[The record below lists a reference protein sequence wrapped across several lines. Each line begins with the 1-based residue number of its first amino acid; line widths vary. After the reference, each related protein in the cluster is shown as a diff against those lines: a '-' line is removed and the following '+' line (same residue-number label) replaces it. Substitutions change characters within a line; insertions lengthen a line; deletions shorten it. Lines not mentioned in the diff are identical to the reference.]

1 MNIFRKEA
9 GFSSSCLL
17 GDSKSSKYG
26 GAQRRKCCRRKALIV
41 SKAQVNRQE
50 NIIFLCYRCKL
61 SGCLF
66 QVYFSSQSLAPK
78 DPDWPI
84 VWERNVHR
92 FYSIKNLLNLSSG
105 GVCFPKFSLD
115 DASLIRIRIRIRTTL
130 FIPREMLTFKS
141 LAIQKIE
148 LN

>member
-26 GAQRRKCCRRKALIV
+26 GAQWRKCCRRKALIV

-61 SGCLF
+61 SGCLS
-66 QVYFSSQSLAPK
+66 QVYFTSQTLAPK

-84 VWERNVHR
+84 MWEWNVHR
-92 FYSIKNLLNLSSG
+92 LYYEIKNVLNLSSG
-105 GVCFPKFSLD
+105 GMCFPKFSLD
-115 DASLIRIRIRIRTTL
+115 DASLIRIRIRITL